1 MYAGG
6 PVGLS
11 LGFNSVMEI
20 RNTDLVKN
28 IKIFG
33 QNQVANLQIEIIAP
47 LHRSVSTLNNLFW
60 YFNTGMI
67 Y

>member
-11 LGFNSVMEI
+11 LGFNSVMGI

-28 IKIFG
+28 IKKFD
-33 QNQVANLQIEIIAP
+33 QNQVAKISVEIIDQ
-47 LHRSVSTLNNLFW
+47 LYRSVSTLNNLFW
-60 YFNTGMI
+60 YFNSGTI